1 MRVLLSKELVR
12 CIVLFWR
19 EYKSMRA
26 TILSIERNV
35 SDVDSLSVGCYY
47 QRGTCIAVFL
57 KHGQRHATIWYATGF
72 ISGMKT
78 RLCCVRSH
86 RNHDAIVLCCV
97 ETDQRA
103 LIDVRCRSLSPSA
116 RPPSSPPL
124 DDRLERSRLEVMT
137 IRRIMDAKLY
147 RDRSYSLLP
156 DEVGGFF
163 WAFEHTTSKVIS
175 PFHSGRIVAPNNCT
189 IVQPRSGYLP
199 LRKNPTTSA
208 PSTQYCTSIP
218 LPRR

>member
-72 ISGMKT
+72 KSGMKT
-78 RLCCVRSH
+78 CFWCVCSH
-86 RNHDAIVLCCV
+86 QNHDAVELYCV
-97 ETDQRA
+97 ETNQRA
-103 LIDVRCRSLSPSA
+103 VIDVHC
-116 RPPSSPPL
+116 
-124 DDRLERSRLEVMT
+124 
-137 IRRIMDAKLY
+137 
-147 RDRSYSLLP
+147 
-156 DEVGGFF
+156 
-163 WAFEHTTSKVIS
+163 
-175 PFHSGRIVAPNNCT
+175 
-189 IVQPRSGYLP
+189 
-199 LRKNPTTSA
+199 
-208 PSTQYCTSIP
+208 
-218 LPRR
+218 